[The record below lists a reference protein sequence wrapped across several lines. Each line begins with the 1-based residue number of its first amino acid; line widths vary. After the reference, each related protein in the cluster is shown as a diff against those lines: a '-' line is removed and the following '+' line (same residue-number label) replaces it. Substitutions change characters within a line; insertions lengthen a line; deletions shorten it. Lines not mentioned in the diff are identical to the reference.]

1 MHLLELNTEDICLQY
16 LWQENLKGNLPI
28 VFTDAGRWWGN
39 DPVRKSKTEIDILAD
54 NEDQEAIFAECKW
67 RNEPVNEHELKE
79 LIQQSTLFHYRKN
92 ILILFSK
99 TGFSQGCIEAAKKDN
114 NILLISYEDMIWG

>member
-1 MHLLELNTEDICLQY
+1 MKPLASSRISILHLLELNTEDICLQY

-54 NEDQEAIFAECKW
+54 NEDQEAILP
-67 RNEPVNEHELKE
+67 NVNGEMSL
-79 LIQQSTLFHYRKN
+79 
-92 ILILFSK
+92 
-99 TGFSQGCIEAAKKDN
+99 
-114 NILLISYEDMIWG
+114 